1 MIKELNKE
9 NLILK
14 LSDGCK
20 VKAKWKIGTEHE
32 KFGFKKNDL
41 SPITFDDI
49 QKIFSNLSSNFKWE
63 KIFEKD
69 KIIELRKNKSS
80 ITLEPGGQIELSGAP
95 FSNLFQTCKEVNS
108 HQDELNKVCKNLN
121 IQFMGIGVLPKWE
134 VVDLPSMPKERYNIM
149 RRYMPKVGKNGI
161 DMMLRTTTIQA
172 NFDYSSEEDMVKK
185 FRVAQSI
192 QPLVIA
198 LYANSPFI
206 GGKLTE
212 YSSYRSYIWTETDN
226 DRCGI
231 LPFVYDKSFSF
242 ERYVDYLLDVPMYFV
257 VRNSNY
263 IDLTGKSFRD
273 FLTKNIKGIDI
284 EPKIDDWEMHMTT
297 VFPEV
302 RLKSFI
308 ELRGADGG
316 PWSRVCALPAFWTG
330 ILYDENVLNEVS
342 DIIKSWSYN
351 DVMNFY
357 EDTRRNGLKAMSP
370 KNESLHSFSKKIIN
384 LSSRGLRNRN
394 FFKSGKSEESFLE
407 PLNKILDSGRSPA
420 EEWKILYLNQWSNDI
435 DMLYKH
441 NHFK

>member
-1 MIKELNKE
+1 
-9 NLILK
+9 
-14 LSDGCK
+14 
-20 VKAKWKIGTEHE
+20 
-32 KFGFKKNDL
+32 
-41 SPITFDDI
+41 
-49 QKIFSNLSSNFKWE
+49 
-63 KIFEKD
+63 
-69 KIIELRKNKSS
+69 
-80 ITLEPGGQIELSGAP
+80 
-95 FSNLFQTCKEVNS
+95 
-108 HQDELNKVCKNLN
+108 
-121 IQFMGIGVLPKWE
+121 
-134 VVDLPSMPKERYNIM
+134 
-149 RRYMPKVGKNGI
+149 
-161 DMMLRTTTIQA
+161 
-172 NFDYSSEEDMVKK
+172 
-185 FRVAQSI
+185 
-192 QPLVIA
+192 
-198 LYANSPFI
+198 
-206 GGKLTE
+206 
-212 YSSYRSYIWTETDN
+212 
-226 DRCGI
+226 
-231 LPFVYDKSFSF
+231 
-242 ERYVDYLLDVPMYFV
+242 MYFV

-273 FLTKNIKGIDI
+273 FLTKKIKGIDI

-330 ILYDENVLNEVS
+330 ILYDENVLDEVS
-342 DIIKSWSYN
+342 DIIRSWSLN

-370 KNESLHSFSKKIIN
+370 KNEGLHSFSKKIIN